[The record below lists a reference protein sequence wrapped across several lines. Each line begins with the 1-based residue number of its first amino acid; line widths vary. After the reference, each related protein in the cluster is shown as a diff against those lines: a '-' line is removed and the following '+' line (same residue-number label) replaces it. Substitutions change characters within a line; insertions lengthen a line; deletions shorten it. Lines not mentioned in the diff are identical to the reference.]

1 MGQTSSM
8 NKPINW
14 EEMKDLQLSFFK
26 AGVSHIDVPQDHA
39 FISTLY
45 HFANKYNV
53 KYILNGGNLSTE
65 KTRKLIDQLHILE
78 QEHRDLDE
86 VIFEIQE
93 KKTINLLQIQRLKKR
108 KLLLKDK
115 IENLKDKIEP
125 DIIA

>member
-1 MGQTSSM
+1 MS
-8 NKPINW
+8 
-14 EEMKDLQLSFFK
+14 
-26 AGVSHIDVPQDHA
+26 
-39 FISTLY
+39 
-45 HFANKYNV
+45 
-53 KYILNGGNLSTE
+53 E

-115 IENLKDKIEP
+115 IENLRDKIEP